1 MKSIFVTSLIL
12 YKLIKQIAKQNEAGD
27 LIFLNSYTYS
37 FAFVDIKVYPRWSD
51 LKVNSDKDIS
61 GNLYRLIF

>member
-27 LIFLNSYTYS
+27 LIFLNSY
-37 FAFVDIKVYPRWSD
+37 ILPM
-51 LKVNSDKDIS
+51 
-61 GNLYRLIF
+61 